1 MSKIANLED
10 KIEKA
15 ELKVEK
21 CNGTIERHKK
31 QLEKKI
37 QAVIKAIGIDLTGKS
52 KEEIEVIRE
61 PYRTTD
67 DSWTIYEVV
76 SKLDDIKGAKKKLSE
91 AEIVLSNWRTKLDA
105 EINKENF
112 IRDNAPQV
120 IKDFLEEWKR
130 LAFEWHIKR
139 YQDYQDFKK
148 KLKQKVFE
156 AQMECIKTIPV
167 YAEYLDDNGEVQE
180 EYKDEYNLMNIRPRN
195 PMKEYLEERDLDYSG
210 VQARKASYAGAI
222 VMNMDTMR
230 SEPKRIEYLE
240 KTLEHDKQMKMF
252 DLIQRITKAVGE
264 ITDASSLKVN
274 QKGNLDGIIIGDKG
288 KAKLETIGAGG
299 WNIVCFHYRTLIK
312 PIKE

>member
-1 MSKIANLED
+1 MSKVAYLED

-31 QLEKKI
+31 ALDKKI
-37 QAVIKAIGIDLTGKS
+37 QKVIKEVGLDLTGKS
-52 KEEIEVIRE
+52 KEEVDELRD
-61 PYRTTD
+61 PYRGTD
-67 DSWTIYEVV
+67 ASWTIYEVV
-76 SKLDDIKGAKKKLSE
+76 NKLDDIKGAKKKLSE
-91 AEIVLSNWRTKLDA
+91 AEIVLSNWKTKLDA

-139 YQDYQDFKK
+139 YEDYQDFKK

-156 AQMECIKTIPV
+156 AQITCIKTTPE
-167 YAEYLDDNGEVQE
+167 YAEYLDENGEVQE
-180 EYKDEYNLMNIRPRN
+180 QYKNEHDLANIHPRN
-195 PMKEYLEERDLDYSG
+195 PMRKYLEERDFDYSG
-210 VQARKASYAGAI
+210 IQARKSSFAGAI
-222 VMNMDTMR
+222 VFNMGTMR

-240 KTLEHDKQMKMF
+240 KTLEHEKQMKMF

-264 ITDASSLKVN
+264 ITDASSLEVN

-288 KAKLETIGAGG
+288 KARLETIGAGG

>member
-21 CNGTIERHKK
+21 CKGTIERHKK
-31 QLEKKI
+31 ALDKKI
-37 QAVIKAIGIDLTGKS
+37 KAVIKEVGLDLTGKS
-52 KEEIEVIRE
+52 KEEVDELRD
-61 PYRTTD
+61 PYRGTD
-67 DSWTIYEVV
+67 ASWAIYEVV
-76 SKLDDIKGAKKKLSE
+76 NKLDDIKGAKKKLSE
-91 AEIVLSNWRTKLDA
+91 AEIVLSNWKTKLDA

-120 IKDFLEEWKR
+120 IKDFLEEWKK
-130 LAFEWHIKR
+130 LAYEWHVQR
-139 YQDYQDFKK
+139 YYSFQEFKD

-156 AQMECIKTIPV
+156 TQMECIKTTPE
-167 YAEYLDDNGEVQE
+167 YAEYLDENGEVQE
-180 EYKDEYNLMNIRPRN
+180 QYKNEHDLANIHPRN
-195 PMKEYLEERDLDYSG
+195 PMKKYLEERDLDYSG
-210 VQARKASYAGAI
+210 VQARKVSYAGAV

-230 SEPKRIEYLE
+230 EPKRLQYLE
-240 KTLEHDKQMKMF
+240 ETLEHDKQMKMF

-274 QKGNLDGIIIGDKG
+274 QKGNLDGLIIGDKG
-288 KAKLETIGAGG
+288 KARLETIGAGG